1 MNEDNKSMEEIISIS
16 YFDTDNMDIKN
27 HVDRYFEIKRDI
39 INVLNKY
46 NVMWVLTDTN
56 GFNNKDKEIERL
68 NNIINELEKEI
79 DRLLERQ
86 YESERFAKEQGFDT
100 YLPAKE
106 NLLCIKNKL
115 QKLKGSDK

>member
-1 MNEDNKSMEEIISIS
+1 MSEDNKSMEEIIAIS

-68 NNIINELEKEI
+68 NNIINELEKWLKYEI
-79 DRLLERQ
+79 NKSGFEQD
-86 YESERFAKEQGFDT
+86 YEKKSCYEDIFE
-100 YLPAKE
+100 E
-106 NLLCIKNKL
+106 L
-115 QKLKGSDK
+115 QELKGDESNGR

>member
-1 MNEDNKSMEEIISIS
+1 MSEDNKLIEEIIAIS
-16 YFDTDNMDIKN
+16 YFDTDNIDIKN

-68 NNIINELEKEI
+68 TSNWNELKQFINTNCFYDGDTITYEELMNEI
-79 DRLLERQ
+79 MYLE
-86 YESERFAKEQGFDT
+86 
-100 YLPAKE
+100 
-106 NLLCIKNKL
+106 N
-115 QKLKGSDK
+115 